1 MSKVLSW
8 SFVLWLLP
16 ASAAPG
22 DEVRAEVVKRG
33 SITATV
39 KAVGVL
45 QPEEL
50 VDVGAQVA
58 GQVQRL
64 GVDPGD
70 AKKTIDFNSR
80 VEAGTVLAQIDP
92 TLYQAG
98 VDRARAQ
105 LHKAQAALKLAEAK
119 AVQTDREAQ
128 RARELS
134 KRQAITREDSDHARG
149 RQEIA
154 RAEAELA
161 RADVELA
168 QAGLKEAEANLAYT
182 AIRAPIKGVIIDRRV
197 NVGQN
202 VVTGLNAPGLFIIA
216 RDVKR
221 LQVWA
226 MVKEADV
233 GRIKSG
239 QTAHF
244 TVDAFPNEHFNGVVA
259 AEPRLN
265 ATMTQNAVTYTVVI
279 NVEATNTKLLPY
291 MTAHIEI
298 VTAEP
303 GNTSRPPRKTGGRQP
318 GVAKVTPKEMTYFAR
333 AAAGYNVLR
342 DIIRAIRGV
351 PALVET
357 GELLIL
363 PGPDVGVN
371 FAAEPAKTLT
381 LADAGVL
388 ARRCPAVV
396 NAAPVIRARTQ
407 AAYGEQTWVPTYI
420 YGSTPAFLQTRD
432 WTDLASGKMFTDQD
446 VQAAEKVCVVGQS
459 LVHELFEDQSPLGKT
474 IRLGFGDLSLKVIGV
489 LSRKGP
495 GLSGLDED
503 DILLAPWPVIRE
515 LRSKSQSKNGK
526 GGAGANNA
534 SGTNTLAQL
543 YPALQEPMPPGA
555 SSGGGLEADLTKVA
569 LDGIRVRVKPSERI
583 EDAERQITALL
594 RERHRLRSG
603 QADDFHIREM
613 MKWR

>member
-70 AKKTIDFNSR
+70 AKKAIDFNSR

-119 AVQTDREAQ
+119 SVQTDREAQ

-202 VVTGLNAPGLFIIA
+202 VVTGLNAPSLFIIA

-239 QTAHF
+239 QTVHF
-244 TVDAFPNEHFNGVVA
+244 TVDAFPNEHFNGAVA

-279 NVEATNTKLLPY
+279 NVEATNIKLLPY

-303 GNTSRPPRKTGGRQP
+303 GNTSRPPRKTGAGQP
-318 GVAKVTPKEMTYFAR
+318 GATKVPPKVMTYVAR
-333 AAAGYNVLR
+333 AAAGYNVL
-342 DIIRAIRGV
+342 
-351 PALVET
+351 
-357 GELLIL
+357 
-363 PGPDVGVN
+363 N
-371 FAAEPAKTLT
+371 
-381 LADAGVL
+381 
-388 ARRCPAVV
+388 
-396 NAAPVIRARTQ
+396 
-407 AAYGEQTWVPTYI
+407 
-420 YGSTPAFLQTRD
+420 
-432 WTDLASGKMFTDQD
+432 
-446 VQAAEKVCVVGQS
+446 
-459 LVHELFEDQSPLGKT
+459 
-474 IRLGFGDLSLKVIGV
+474 
-489 LSRKGP
+489 
-495 GLSGLDED
+495 
-503 DILLAPWPVIRE
+503 
-515 LRSKSQSKNGK
+515 
-526 GGAGANNA
+526 
-534 SGTNTLAQL
+534 
-543 YPALQEPMPPGA
+543 PALQELKTPRA
-555 SSGGGLEADLTKVA
+555 SSGGSSKRT
-569 LDGIRVRVKPSERI
+569 IFTFVR
-583 EDAERQITALL
+583 
-594 RERHRLRSG
+594 
-603 QADDFHIREM
+603 
-613 MKWR
+613 